1 MSVPCWHNGGNTDL
15 RMNRTLSAFLLLLRS
30 GLWQQTVD
38 DTALFPLSA
47 QEWGQLYAEARRQTV
62 TGWIYRGIC
71 LLPEEWM
78 PPQQLMF
85 RWVADIDRIEQRSRM
100 MNRTLLQLT
109 SLLEENGFRAVVQ
122 KGQGVAAFYSE
133 PLWRECGDIDLFFP
147 NADDRRGAEA
157 WLRERGI
164 VPELKPDGSTA
175 YRWML
180 VEVEH
185 HADLFDLQSP
195 KAKNILDELMQE
207 KGFSTMSLAAEGDI
221 SVPAPELNLL
231 LLNTHILKHAM
242 GKGIGLRQLCD
253 MARAY
258 AVLGEKVDG
267 EELRNVYQTVG
278 IEKWSRLLH
287 TFLVDVLA
295 MPEDFLPYREDKKET
310 AVPLWNIVLRG
321 GNFGQYSQQQKT
333 NTERTW
339 LRKWNTCRA
348 FLLNARFSLK
358 YAPSEAIHTFGQLV
372 WGNFGGSCAATK

>member
-1 MSVPCWHNGGNTDL
+1 MSVPCWRNGENTDL

-30 GLWQQTVD
+30 GLWRKAAEEQN
-38 DTALFPLSA
+38 LFPLSVE
-47 QEWGQLYAEARRQTV
+47 EWGLLYAEARRQTV

-78 PPQQLMF
+78 PPQEQMF
-85 RWVADIDRIEQRSRM
+85 RWVTDIDRIERRNVM
-100 MNRTLLQLT
+100 MNRNLLQLT
-109 SLLEENGFRAVVQ
+109 AMLEERGFRAVVQ
-122 KGQGVAAFYSE
+122 KGQGVAALYDE

-147 NADDRRGAEA
+147 NEEDRRGAEA

-164 VPELKPDGSTA
+164 VPEQKPDGSTA
-175 YRWML
+175 YRWMK

-185 HADLFDLQSP
+185 HSDLLDLQSP
-195 KAKNILDELMQE
+195 RARRYLKGLVAE
-207 KGFSTMSLAAEGDI
+207 KGFTAVPVGDEGRI
-221 SVPAPELNLL
+221 MVPAPELNLL
-231 LLNTHILKHAM
+231 LLNTHILKHAL
-242 GKGIGLRQLCD
+242 GRGIGLRQFCD

-267 EELRNVYQTVG
+267 DELRSIYHKAG
-278 IEKWSRLLH
+278 ISRWSSLLH
-287 TFLVDVLA
+287 AFLVDVLA
-295 MPEDFLPYREDKKET
+295 MPEDFLPYREEKKET

-321 GNFGQYSQQQKT
+321 GNFGQYGQQQKT
-333 NTERTW
+333 KTERTW

-372 WGNFGGSCAATK
+372 RGNLNV

>member
-1 MSVPCWHNGGNTDL
+1 
-15 RMNRTLSAFLLLLRS
+15 MNRTLSAFLLLLRS
-30 GLWQQTVD
+30 GLWQKSVD

-47 QEWGQLYAEARRQTV
+47 EEWGMLYAEARRQTV

-78 PPQQLMF
+78 PPQNLMF

-109 SLLEENGFRAVVQ
+109 TLLEENGFRAVVQ

-164 VPELKPDGSTA
+164 VPEQKPDGSTL
-175 YRWML
+175 YRWMQ

-185 HADLFDLQSP
+185 HSDLFDLQSP
-195 KAKNILDELMQE
+195 KARKYLKELVAE
-207 KGFSTMSLAAEGDI
+207 KGFTTMQVGNEGRI
-221 SVPAPELNLL
+221 MVPAPELNLL

-258 AVLGEKVDG
+258 DVLGKQING
-267 EELRNVYQTVG
+267 EALRYIYETVG

-287 TFLVDVLA
+287 AFLVDVLA
-295 MPEDFLPYREDKKET
+295 LPVTSLPYGEKRESP
-310 AVPLWNIVLRG
+310 APLLDIVLRG
-321 GNFGQYSQQQKT
+321 GNFGQHKKGTQTAGTSV
-333 NTERTW
+333 W

-348 FLLNARFSLK
+348 FLLNTRFSLK
-358 YAPSEAIHTFGQLV
+358 YAPHEALYTFGQLV
-372 WGNFGGSCAATK
+372 WGNFGGSGAATK